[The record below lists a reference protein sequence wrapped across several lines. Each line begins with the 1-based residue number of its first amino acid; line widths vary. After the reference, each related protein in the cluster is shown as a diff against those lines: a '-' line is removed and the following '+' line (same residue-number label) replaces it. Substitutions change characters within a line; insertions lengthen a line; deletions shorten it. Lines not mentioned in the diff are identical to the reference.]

1 MKKLRYYFLVLNYL
15 KQNQFP
21 SRELLLDYLKE
32 FDIDISERTLYRA
45 LKELKSEFGILI
57 KLDTKKKGY
66 YIAEDAEDNANTV
79 LTYLKGIVTADI
91 LNSAN
96 KSKFELAHFIDR
108 ENKGSLVSIDS
119 FCVFFK
125 AMTSFHKISFKYN
138 NEIKG
143 ECRAVILSPLFFK
156 QYRGH
161 WYVIGYVGKDLISY
175 ELDKTSETIIL
186 KDKFKA
192 NGGLIKDTYKEI
204 VGFDY
209 TDSDL
214 EQVVLSFCNSQESCI
229 RKSPLHHSQ
238 TLNNCAEDGRLLVTL
253 RVRPN
258 NELKKEILKYGK
270 FVKIVH
276 PEHLKRDIISEL
288 RSALELNA

>member
-96 KSKFELAHFIDR
+96 KSQLELSHFIDR
-108 ENKGSLVSIDS
+108 ENKGNLISIES
-119 FCVFFK
+119 FCIFFK
-125 AMTSFHKISFKYN
+125 AMTTFHKISFKYYN
-138 NEIKG
+138 KSTAIL
-143 ECRAVILSPLFFK
+143 LSPLFFK
-156 QYRGH
+156 QYLGH
-161 WYVIGYVGKDLISY
+161 WYVIGYIGKELTSF
-175 ELDKTSETIIL
+175 ELDKVSEVMIL

-192 NGGLIKDTYKEI
+192 NGGAIKDMYKEI
-204 VGFDY
+204 VGFNY
-209 TDSDL
+209 TDCDL
-214 EQVVLSFCNSQESCI
+214 EQVVLSFCNSQEGCI

-258 NELKKEILKYGK
+258 EELKKEILKFGK

-276 PEHLKRDIISEL
+276 PEHLKHDIISEL

>member
-45 LKELKSEFGILI
+45 LKELKSEFGIFI

-96 KSKFELAHFIDR
+96 KSKFELSHFIDR
-108 ENKGSLVSIDS
+108 ETKGSLVSIDC
-119 FCVFFK
+119 FRIFFK
-125 AMTSFHKISFKYN
+125 AMTSFRKISFKYDN
-138 NEIKG
+138 QVK
-143 ECRAVILSPLFFK
+143 VITLSPLFFK

-161 WYVIGYVGKDLISY
+161 WYVIGYEGKDLISF
-175 ELDKTSETIIL
+175 ELNKTSEAIIL

-214 EQVVLSFCNSQESCI
+214 EQVVLSLCTSQESSI
-229 RKSPLHHSQ
+229 RKSPLHYSQ

-270 FVKIVH
+270 FVKVVH
-276 PEHLKRDIISEL
+276 PEHLKHDIISEL

>member
-45 LKELKSEFGILI
+45 LKELKSEFGIFI

-96 KSKFELAHFIDR
+96 KSKFELSHFIDR
-108 ENKGSLVSIDS
+108 ETKGSLVSIDC
-119 FCVFFK
+119 FRIFFK
-125 AMTSFHKISFKYN
+125 AMTSFRKISFKYDN
-138 NEIKG
+138 QVK
-143 ECRAVILSPLFFK
+143 VITLSPLFFK

-161 WYVIGYVGKDLISY
+161 WYVIGYEGKDLISF
-175 ELDKTSETIIL
+175 ELNKTSEAIIL

-214 EQVVLSFCNSQESCI
+214 EQVVLSLCTSQESSI
-229 RKSPLHHSQ
+229 RKSPLHCSQ

-270 FVKIVH
+270 FVKVVH
-276 PEHLKRDIISEL
+276 PEHLKHDIISEL